1 MCVRERVFEC
11 VCACEREG
19 VCVCVCVCERAIL
32 YKIKTFE
39 SKLPD

>member
-19 VCVCVCVCERAIL
+19 VCVCVCERAIL